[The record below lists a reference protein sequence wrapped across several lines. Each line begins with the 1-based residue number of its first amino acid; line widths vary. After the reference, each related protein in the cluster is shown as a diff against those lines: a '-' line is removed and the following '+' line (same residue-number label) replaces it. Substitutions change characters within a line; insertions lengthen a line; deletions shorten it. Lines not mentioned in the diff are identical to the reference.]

1 MIKVLCVNTSED
13 IYSELGNELHR
24 TFTPTV
30 IKDIFYYA
38 SEGTSVNN
46 NYTYTIHYE
55 DNNESYLGIFSK
67 KHFITIDELREKV
80 INKILD
86 ND

>member
-30 IKDIFYYA
+30 IKDRFYYA
-38 SEGTSVNN
+38 SEGATINSLYYNIYYHNN
-46 NYTYTIHYE
+46 DET
-55 DNNESYLGIFSK
+55 YLGKFSK
-67 KHFITIDELREKV
+67 RHFITIDELREIV